1 MTLTV
6 EPTTLSPQRIP
17 LIPNYPPFRQWR
29 KEVLQEK
36 LQEQPMCIYVHIPF
50 CTQRCAFCYY
60 KTVDLKERPEVD
72 SYVVALCQEIK
83 MAAERFQLGNRP
95 IHAVYFGGGTPTL
108 LLEHHFVQIVESLR
122 ENFKFFDDRK
132 QFSVEA
138 EPLTVSKSKMEI
150 LAQLG
155 VNRLSMG
162 VQSFNDKIIK
172 LSGRGHDEKQAYR
185 AIDIA
190 QKAGQGQWAIN
201 IDLLSGLAGETQ
213 ETWKD
218 SLECAINTGVESI
231 TVYKM
236 EAFANTDVYKTGV
249 REEIIQLPSEEE
261 ELQFMQYAMERFEQ
275 TNYIPWSFFTYTKN
289 GIDKSEYIAN
299 IWRGMDFYGLGVSAF
314 GCLGD
319 VLIQNTS
326 DLEKYAPTI
335 ESGELPLSRGYCYNS
350 LDRMIRDV
358 LLGMKL
364 LTLDLKAF
372 QKKHGFKLESICST
386 PLKQLKSQDFISVSD
401 TEIKLTSKGI
411 LYGDYVGKILSDYL
425 KEMR

>member
-6 EPTTLSPQRIP
+6 EPTTLTPQRLP

-29 KEVLQEK
+29 KEALEEK

-60 KTVDLKERPEVD
+60 KTVDLKERPEVEG
-72 SYVVALCQEIK
+72 YVAALCQEIK
-83 MAAERFQLGNRP
+83 MATERFGLGNRP

-108 LLEHHFVQIVESLR
+108 LSEEHFVQIVESLR

-162 VQSFNDKIIK
+162 VQSFDDKVIK

-190 QKAGQGQWAIN
+190 QKAGQGKWAIN

-213 ETWKD
+213 ETWKN
-218 SLECAINTGVESI
+218 SLECALNTGVESI

-249 REEIIQLPSEEE
+249 KEEIIQLPSEDE
-261 ELQFMQYAMERFEQ
+261 ELRFMQYAMERFERA
-275 TNYIPWSFFTYTKN
+275 NYIPWSFFTYTKN
-289 GIDKSEYIAN
+289 GSDKSEYIAN

-319 VLIQNTS
+319 SLIQNTS
-326 DLEKYAPTI
+326 DLEKYAPII
-335 ESGELPLSRGYCYNS
+335 ETGELPLSRGYNYNS

-364 LTLDLKAF
+364 LRLDLKAF
-372 QKKHGFKLESICST
+372 QKRHGFKLESICST
-386 PLKQLKSQDFISVSD
+386 PLRQLKSQGFISVSD
-401 TEIKLTSKGI
+401 TEIELTSKGI
-411 LYGDYVGKILSDYL
+411 LYGDYVGKTLSDYL
-425 KEMR
+425 KEM